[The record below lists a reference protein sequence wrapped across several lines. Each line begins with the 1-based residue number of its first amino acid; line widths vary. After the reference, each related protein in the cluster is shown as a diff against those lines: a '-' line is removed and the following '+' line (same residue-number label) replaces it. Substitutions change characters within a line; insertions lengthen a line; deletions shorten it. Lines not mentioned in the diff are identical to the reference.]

1 MDTQAAETTA
11 QQTPP
16 TTLATVP
23 TAQTGQRFAIA
34 SWIGQIVI
42 AVILGQ
48 TLFFKFTD
56 APETRVIF
64 ENLGGRPAAIASGLF
79 ELLVVVLI
87 LIPRTAVFGA
97 LGGVLMML
105 GAIGSHLV
113 VIGIAVPTP
122 DGMGDDGGLLFA
134 MAIVVLLMS
143 AMVATLRRED
153 ALRLLGR

>member
-1 MDTQAAETTA
+1 MSGNQAS
-11 QQTPP
+11 PSS
-16 TTLATVP
+16 VP
-23 TAQTGQRFAIA
+23 TIQTGKPFLIA
-34 SWIGQIVI
+34 SWVGQIVT

-64 ENLGGRPAAIASGLF
+64 ENLGGRPAAIASGVF
-79 ELLVVVLI
+79 ELIVVVLI

-97 LGGVLMML
+97 LGAVLMML
-105 GAIGSHLV
+105 GAIGSHLA

-122 DGMGDDGGLLFA
+122 DGTGDDGGVLFG

-143 AMVATLRRED
+143 TMVAMLRRED
-153 ALRLLGR
+153 VLKLLRR